1 VPRLGIPPNV
11 ADDRDAEHRPNML
24 AQAAVRCSRR
34 SVNTLS
40 KLENGD
46 AGQYEM
52 LGKPA
57 KALAVGVREVS
68 GMREGA

>member
-1 VPRLGIPPNV
+1 
-11 ADDRDAEHRPNML
+11 ML
-24 AQAAVRCSRR
+24 AQAAFRCSRR

-57 KALAVGVREVS
+57 KALAVAVGVREVS